1 MRVFVLFLLF
11 FVGVT
16 TSVFAATVN
25 FSWLPNQ
32 DTATGYNLHYSL
44 EPGVYIMIQDAGFP
58 DPVDGRIKG
67 SMVNVPEGQTVYFAV
82 TAYDD
87 SGEEVLESD
96 YSTELSTF
104 IPVTEPVK
112 PSTPQDVQ
120 ITQIIG
126 E

>member
-1 MRVFVLFLLF
+1 MRVFVLCLF
-11 FVGVT
+11 FVGVS

-32 DTATGYNLHYSL
+32 DMATGYNLHYGL

-58 DPVDGRIKG
+58 DPVDGRING
-67 SMVNVPEGQTVYFAV
+67 SMINVPESQTVYFAA

-96 YSTELSTF
+96 YSTEVSTF
-104 IPVTEPVK
+104 IPVTVPVK
-112 PSTPQDVQ
+112 PGTPQDVQ
-120 ITQIIG
+120 IIKISG